1 MPATAILP
9 DIAAT
14 ETLVIDITN
23 EVRQREKLGAGT
35 AQTMARIQRALEAA
49 GINFIDEDGAQGPG
63 LRLKKPLWRRW
74 PDRSPGPENVEIT
87 DYH

>member
-1 MPATAILP
+1 MPAILP
-9 DIAAT
+9 DITAT

-49 GINFIDEDGAQGPG
+49 GISFIDEDGTQGQGGALEEAPILNSRPAG
-63 LRLKKPLWRRW
+63 
-74 PDRSPGPENVEIT
+74 SF
-87 DYH
+87 